1 MWEELTNALAW
12 YKTAPSRWM
21 ASAKQ
26 DLSAA
31 AEWIWIVLQG
41 DFVEEHT
48 TAQVVTGTVI
58 SMIPFVD
65 QICDVRDVVAN
76 CKKINQDSSNRWAWV
91 ALALTLIGLFPTLG
105 SLVKGCF
112 KVMFAYGRKAM
123 FSAGKV
129 ALDADMW
136 KASKPFVEKGIG
148 KLNDFLARPEVRK
161 TLKALKI
168 DSPYK
173 HLAAQLRTVSGRL
186 SVGKLTAAF
195 DTAITALNK
204 LLDLVKKWGSTA
216 IQTKAGQLLQSVKA
230 VRSKAN
236 TALAD
241 ALAPVQ
247 NYLNRLAQRIDVE
260 HRVTHRASTN
270 TISPHGSTRMALDA
284 EIEALLKAPPDW
296 VKVKKTGKH
305 PAKEKAPAVPP
316 GHFDISNKAPEP
328 LAGAY
333 KTFAEDLR
341 HDILPPGTILYR
353 VVDPKSAD
361 NSICWMTK
369 AEFDKLRSKPDWRDR
384 FAVWKHWNSNGEYL
398 TYKVPEKT
406 VITLPDNKKMEIA
419 GMPVWRGTTAS
430 QQLKQKKGFV
440 EEAVKADSKGNSF
453 WLDGGAEQII
463 VNPALLDPKLASKR
477 EFTGWGYDDS
487 DIEVSLIGVPIL
499 QTNWK

>member
-1 MWEELTNALAW
+1 MWNDLENALAW
-12 YKTAPSRWM
+12 YAAAPSRWVG
-21 ASAKQ
+21 SAKQ

-41 DFVEEHT
+41 DFVEEQS

-58 SMIPFVD
+58 SMIPLVD

-112 KVMFAYGRKAM
+112 KVLFAYGRKAM

-148 KLNDFLARPEVRK
+148 KLNDFLARSEVRK

-173 HLAAQLRTVSGRL
+173 YLADQLRTISGSL

-195 DTAITALNK
+195 DTAIGALSK
-204 LLDLVKKWGSTA
+204 LLDLIKKWGTTA
-216 IQTKAGQLLQSVKA
+216 MQTQAGQLLQSVKK
-230 VRSKAN
+230 VREQAN
-236 TALAD
+236 KALAD

-247 NYLNRLAQRIDVE
+247 NYLNRLAQRLDVE
-260 HRVTHRASTN
+260 RRVNHSASTN
-270 TISPHGSTRMALDA
+270 VPNPHGSTRMQLDEEVAQLRKAKPSWVKVGKEGDFPALG
-284 EIEALLKAPPDW
+284 KAPP
-296 VKVKKTGKH
+296 V
-305 PAKEKAPAVPP
+305 PAT
-316 GHFDISNKAPEP
+316 HFDIGFDAPKP
-328 LAGAY
+328 LTEAFN
-333 KTFAEDLR
+333 TFHSVHPDT
-341 HDILPPGTILYR
+341 LPPGTVLYR
-353 VVDPKSAD
+353 VVAPGSTD

-369 AEFDKLRSKPDWRDR
+369 AEFDALHSKPEWRER

-398 TYKVPEKT
+398 TYTVPPGKG
-406 VITLPDNKKMEIA
+406 L
-419 GMPVWRGTTAS
+419 PVWRGTTAS
-430 QQLKQKKGFV
+430 QELKDRAGN
-440 EEAVKADSKGNSF
+440 AIKADSNGNTF
-453 WLDGGAEQII
+453 WLDGGHEQ
-463 VNPALLDPKLASKR
+463 VVVDPKLLDPQHASKR
-477 EFTGWGYDDS
+477 EFTGWGYDDG
-487 DIEVSLIGVPIL
+487 DIEVNLVGVPIL
-499 QTNWK
+499 ERNWR